1 MLLVTADATNVTT
14 YFHLRLAATGADAT
28 GLTITNIDL
37 QYVRSGAAPSTKAD
51 ATALAATDSAHGD
64 NQAIEIDATDAP
76 GLYRVDWPDAAFA
89 AGVDNVYLTV
99 KVATAFTET
108 LHCRIMSATRGLAG
122 TALPAAAADA
132 AGGLPISDAGGLDLD
147 AQIGTD
153 IDAILVDTGTTLQG
167 ELDGIQA
174 DTEDIQ
180 SRLPA
185 ALVGGRIDATVDGTG
200 LEAGAAAV
208 IADAVWDE
216 AATGHTDA
224 GKAGE
229 QLWTDV
235 DAILV
240 DTGTTLQGEVD
251 GIQADTEDIQAR
263 LPAALTGDG
272 NIKADTLRVGG
283 TLQTAGDIPGLV
295 TTVDTVVDAIKA
307 KTDSLTFTVASQ
319 VDANVQAIN
328 DVALT
333 GDGDVTPWGPV

>member
-1 MLLVTADATNVTT
+1 VGGAYSQTAVTPTDTAGDYDWIEQGNGLFTIEIPASGGASINNDTEGYGWFTGVATGILPWKGPVCQFSPANVVNSLVVGSDLLDVNTGQIEGADPSDTIRDAVVDDATRIDASALNTASGTT
-14 YFHLRLAATGADAT
+14 IPAILDDTDLIDDGTSGLAK
-28 GLTITNIDL
+28 I
-37 QYVRSGAAPSTKAD
+37 
-51 ATALAATDSAHGD
+51 ATD
-64 NQAIEIDATDAP
+64 
-76 GLYRVDWPDAAFA
+76 
-89 AGVDNVYLTV
+89 
-99 KVATAFTET
+99 VA
-108 LHCRIMSATRGLAG
+108 
-122 TALPAAAADA
+122 
-132 AGGLPISDAGGLDLD
+132 
-147 AQIGTD
+147 
-153 IDAILVDTGTTLQG
+153 AILVDTSTTLQG

-200 LEAGAAAV
+200 LEATAAAV

-240 DTGTTLQGEVD
+240 DTGTTLD
-251 GIQADTEDIQAR
+251 GLI
-263 LPAALTGDG
+263 
-272 NIKADTLRVGG
+272 
-283 TLQTAGDIPGLV
+283 